1 MVRPPGNSQMENTP
15 HEARTVLILK
25 ADRLCAEALRSLTLS
40 ALPRADVALAHSIEQ
55 AEALVSARP
64 RDLLITGAGAS
75 LAGDMLDFLSRHTGD
90 GRPIRRALVVTTH
103 LEQRTVAALRSMAV
117 HGVFDSASDQPD
129 DFIRA
134 VQAVA
139 YGRRYWSASILET
152 FTRLWAGSNSLFR
165 VLTTSEQMV
174 LAVVGDGCDDERAA
188 QMLGL
193 SAATVSTVR
202 RELHRKLGVQHR
214 GELIRVAAQHG
225 FVRFTQAGVTRPG
238 FGLLS
243 AAYAARRGKRGP
255 IPQAEAQAA

>member
-1 MVRPPGNSQMENTP
+1 MDIPAN
-15 HEARTVLILK
+15 EARTVLILK
-25 ADRLCAEALRSLTLS
+25 ADRLCAEALRNLTLT
-40 ALPRADVALAHSIEQ
+40 ALPRATIALAHSIEQ
-55 AEALVSARP
+55 AEALLAAQP
-64 RDLLITGAGAS
+64 RDLLVTGAGAS
-75 LAGDMLDFLSRHTGD
+75 LAGDMLEFLSRHTGE
-90 GRPIRRALVVTTH
+90 GRRVRRALVVTSH
-103 LEQRTVAALRSMAV
+103 LEQRTVSALRSMAV
-117 HGVFDSASDQPD
+117 HGVFDSASDRPED
-129 DFIRA
+129 YVRA

-139 YGRRYWSASILET
+139 GGRRYWSASILDA
-152 FTRLWAGSNSLFR
+152 FTRLWAGGNSLFR
-165 VLTTSEQMV
+165 LLTTSEQMV

-188 QMLGL
+188 QLLGL

-225 FVRFTQAGVTRPG
+225 FVRFTQTGVIRPG

>member
-1 MVRPPGNSQMENTP
+1 METP
-15 HEARTVLILK
+15 ATEARTVLILK
-25 ADRLCAEALRSLTLS
+25 ADRLCAEALRSLTLT
-40 ALPRADVALAHSIEQ
+40 ALPRANVALAHSIEQ
-55 AEALVSARP
+55 AEAMLASRR

-75 LAGDMLDFLSRHTGD
+75 LAGDMLDFLSRHTGED
-90 GRPIRRALVVTTH
+90 RPIRRALVVTPH
-103 LEQRTVAALRSMAV
+103 LEQRMVSALRAMAV
-117 HGVFDSASDQPD
+117 HGVFDSGSDRPED
-129 DFIRA
+129 YIRA

-139 YGRRYWSASILET
+139 GGRRYWSASILDA
-152 FTRLWAGSNSLFR
+152 FTRLWAGGNSVFR
-165 VLTTSEQMV
+165 LLTTSEQMI

-188 QMLGL
+188 QLLGL

-225 FVRFTQAGVTRPG
+225 FVRFTQAGVIRPG